1 MEILHVRVS
10 RRAVNIKIV
19 FLYILT
25 MIALAVGQTEKP
37 FFDDRVFLIPQGDR
51 KTEMLL
57 VVRKTD

>member
-1 MEILHVRVS
+1 
-10 RRAVNIKIV
+10 
-19 FLYILT
+19 